1 MNPFTPKID
10 HNLNSP
16 HKINTPTKMVSI
28 RTRENL
34 NWTIIFCP
42 KRNVTTNSRND
53 ATKKLILVSW
63 ENFSL
68 KLRSS

>member
-16 HKINTPTKMVSI
+16 HKIKTKMVSI

-68 KLRSS
+68 VLRSS

>member
-42 KRNVTTNSRND
+42 KRNQLGEFFFRTSEFM
-53 ATKKLILVSW
+53 S
-63 ENFSL
+63 
-68 KLRSS
+68 

>member
-28 RTRENL
+28 RTRE
-34 NWTIIFCP
+34 
-42 KRNVTTNSRND
+42 KS
-53 ATKKLILVSW
+53 KLDD
-63 ENFSL
+63 NFL
-68 KLRSS
+68 PET